1 MFLSLKYKNG
11 KLHGEGLF
19 KIKENEYYKGHYVE
33 GVKEG
38 EGEMKFS
45 NGKLFVGPFSKG
57 KPHGIGYYENGKDF
71 KGEVEFIYGQ
81 LNKKHKPSKS
91 PVRKK

>member
-1 MFLSLKYKNG
+1 
-11 KLHGEGLF
+11 
-19 KIKENEYYKGHYVE
+19 
-33 GVKEG
+33 
-38 EGEMKFS
+38 MKFS